1 MKEGEDKIMK
11 KKIMTALMCAAL
23 ALSAGNTVLAAG
35 TETVAGN
42 GSSSTGT
49 DVTGTYQAS
58 TPSTVY
64 NVTISW
70 GSMAFTYQDKEQEWD
85 ASSQQYTDKTQAY
98 WTCTSGANKVEVE
111 NRSNAAVDAKL
122 SFTQESGTDYTG
134 TFYAGEVTAS
144 NNVTGVTELA
154 DNTLSLVDRS
164 TGSPAE
170 TDYKKSAWLMMNGGT
185 LASGDS
191 GKKLGT
197 VTVTIN
203 AAASQNP

>member
-1 MKEGEDKIMK
+1 MK

-85 ASSQQYTDKTQAY
+85 ASQQQYVDKAGSEDY
-98 WTCTSGANKVEVE
+98 WACEKDANKVMVE

-144 NNVTGVTELA
+144 NNVTGAAELT
-154 DNTLSLVDRS
+154 DNTLSLADRS

-170 TDYKKSAWLMMNGGT
+170 ADYKKSAWLMMNGGT

-203 AAASQNP
+203 AAASQTP

>member
-1 MKEGEDKIMK
+1 MK
-11 KKIMTALMCAAL
+11 KKIITALMCAAL
-23 ALSAGNTVLAAG
+23 ALSAGNTVLA
-35 TETVAGN
+35 ETVTGD
-42 GSSSTGT
+42 GSSSTGM

-64 NVTISW
+64 NVTITW

-85 ASSQQYTDKTQAY
+85 ASNQQYTDKTQAY
-98 WTCTSGANKVEVE
+98 WTCASGANQVEVE

-154 DNTLSLVDRS
+154 NNTLSLADRS
-164 TGSPAE
+164 TGSTAE
-170 TDYKKSAWLMMNGGT
+170 ADYKKSAWLMMNGGT
-185 LASGDS
+185 LTSGDS

>member
-1 MKEGEDKIMK
+1 MKEGADKIMK

-23 ALSAGNTVLAAG
+23 ALSAGNTVLAA
-35 TETVAGN
+35 ETVTGD
-42 GSSSTGT
+42 GSSAST

-64 NVTISW
+64 SVALTW
-70 GSMAFTYQDKEQEWD
+70 GSMAFTYQDKEREWD
-85 ASSQQYTDKTQAY
+85 VSSHQYVDKAGSEDY
-98 WTCTSGANKVEVE
+98 WACEKDANKVTVE

-144 NNVTGVTELA
+144 NNVTGAAELT
-154 DNTLSLVDRS
+154 DNTLSLADRS

-170 TDYKKSAWLMMNGGT
+170 TEYKKSAWLMMNGGT

>member
-1 MKEGEDKIMK
+1 MK
-11 KKIMTALMCAAL
+11 KKIITALMCGAL
-23 ALSAGNTVLAAG
+23 TLSAGNTVLA
-35 TETVAGN
+35 ETVTGD
-42 GSSSTGT
+42 GSSTST
-49 DVTGTYQAS
+49 DVTGTYQAG

-64 NVTISW
+64 NVTITW

-85 ASSQQYTDKTQAY
+85 ASKQEYVDKAGSEAY
-98 WTCTSGANKVEVE
+98 WICETDANKVTVE

-144 NNVTGVTELA
+144 NNVTGAAELT
-154 DNTLSLVDRS
+154 DNTLSLADRS

-170 TDYKKSAWLMMNGGT
+170 TEYKKSAWLMMNGGT